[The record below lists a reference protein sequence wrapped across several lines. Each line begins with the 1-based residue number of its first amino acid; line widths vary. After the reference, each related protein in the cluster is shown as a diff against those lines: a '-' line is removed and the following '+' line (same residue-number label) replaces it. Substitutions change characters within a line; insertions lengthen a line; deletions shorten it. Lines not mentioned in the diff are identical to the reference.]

1 MDRRTRERV
10 QALTGLHVLT
20 VDHRLRYLG
29 LTSKLGGRPP
39 PMYDGSIPSIGVK
52 AATAAGSLPYPSR
65 TRKISPP
72 AFRPVLECANL
83 WETRFAASHS
93 YYPHTAVA
101 VWGFFRSAA
110 SRTATLN
117 PPQRLGATAPRWQSP
132 AQRIRL
138 QSGTPAGSNPALGS
152 HISTATPHVLLVSGR
167 SPDAPSWFSR
177 VRSAS
182 SSNPRGHR
190 RRRVRIS
197 IASPDSATA
206 VQRREA
212 VRPSHTPGCTSFK
225 ILATP
230 MWRESRYSYSH
241 QYQNPP
247 GAAPPIQTGQV
258 HNAS

>member
-1 MDRRTRERV
+1 MYAPRQRGVEPASTNRSSHHSYCMDRRTRERV

-152 HISTATPHVLLVSGR
+152 LRFLTNLHQK
-167 SPDAPSWFSR
+167 
-177 VRSAS
+177 
-182 SSNPRGHR
+182 RGHYLHVPR
-190 RRRVRIS
+190 FS
-197 IASPDSATA
+197 IRKFLSI
-206 VQRREA
+206 V
-212 VRPSHTPGCTSFK
+212 C
-225 ILATP
+225 
-230 MWRESRYSYSH
+230 
-241 QYQNPP
+241 
-247 GAAPPIQTGQV
+247 
-258 HNAS
+258 